1 MYIKS
6 VGYRKTDSIII
17 NGILYQRIFKIR
29 RMLKTLRDQELRAGA
44 LVWWQDKL
52 LNTESNSENSV
63 QASDV
68 NNVMVSDRKRW
79 ARGDIVRNALDSDRQ
94 EIRYA

>member
-6 VGYRKTDSIII
+6 IGYRKTDSIII
-17 NGILYQRIFKIR
+17 NSILYQDIFTIR
-29 RMLKTLRDQELRAGA
+29 RTLKTLRDQELRAGA

-52 LNTESNSENSV
+52 LNTESDSENSV

-68 NNVMVSDRKRW
+68 NNVKVSERKRW
-79 ARGDIVRNALDSDRQ
+79 AQGKTRSRAISSGTP
-94 EIRYA
+94 

>member
-17 NGILYQRIFKIR
+17 NSILYQGIFTIR
-29 RMLKTLRDQELRAGA
+29 RTLKTLRDQELCAGA
-44 LVWWQDKL
+44 LVLVTRQFF
-52 LNTESNSENSV
+52 NTETNSENSV

-68 NNVMVSDRKRW
+68 NNVMVSDRKR
-79 ARGDIVRNALDSDRQ
+79 
-94 EIRYA
+94 